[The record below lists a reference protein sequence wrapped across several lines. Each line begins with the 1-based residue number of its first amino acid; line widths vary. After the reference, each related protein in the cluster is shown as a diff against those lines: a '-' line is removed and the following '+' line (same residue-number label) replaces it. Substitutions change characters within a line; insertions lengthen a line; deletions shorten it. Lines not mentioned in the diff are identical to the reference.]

1 MKPRVPKRLNLG
13 YGNIIKVSLVS
24 QDRLKDVGRTGE
36 PLDGLWD
43 DVSRTLYIDK
53 NLSAEGR
60 KQAFYHELIHI
71 INDVA
76 ALGSDI
82 HL

>member
-1 MKPRVPKRLNLG
+1 MKPRVPKRINLG
-13 YGNIIKVSLVS
+13 YGNIIKVSLVA
-24 QDRLKDVGRTGE
+24 QDRLKLIGRTGE
-36 PLDGLWD
+36 PLDGIWD

-53 NLSAEGR
+53 NLSAESR
-60 KQAFYHELIHI
+60 KQTFYHELIHI
-71 INDVA
+71 VNDVA

>member
-53 NLSAEGR
+53 NLSAERR

-71 INDVA
+71 VNDVA